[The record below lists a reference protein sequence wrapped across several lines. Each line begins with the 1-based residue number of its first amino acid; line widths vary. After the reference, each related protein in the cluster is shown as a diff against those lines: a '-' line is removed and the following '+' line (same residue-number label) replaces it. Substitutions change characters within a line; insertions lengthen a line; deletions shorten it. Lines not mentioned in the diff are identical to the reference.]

1 MNTSTSIPVPI
12 ITIDGPSGAGKG
24 AITHLVASQLG
35 WRILDS
41 GALYRIL
48 GVVSET
54 SGIDLDELS
63 NSTKLCDKVT
73 QLARELDVEFKFNS
87 HSEEI
92 EPFINGESLA
102 KQIRTDHAGQSA
114 SKVAVISS
122 ARDALLA
129 CQKDFA
135 KMPGLVADGRD
146 MGTIVFTKAPVKIFL
161 TASAECRADR
171 RYKQLINKGVGANMR
186 ALLKSIQDRDER
198 DQNRSVAPLV
208 PAVDSLIV
216 DSSLLTINEVY
227 TQVID
232 YAKKMQPDW
241 FA

>member
-1 MNTSTSIPVPI
+1 MTIVKITPI

-24 AITHLVASQLG
+24 ALTHLVANKLG
-35 WRILDS
+35 WHILDS

-48 GVVSET
+48 GVVSEA
-54 SGIDLDELS
+54 SGIDLDELNHS
-63 NSTKLCDKVT
+63 EKLRDKVT
-73 QLARELDVEFKFNS
+73 QLARELDVEFKFNPKT
-87 HSEEI
+87 EEI
-92 EPFINGESLA
+92 EPFIEGKSLS

-146 MGTIVFTKAPVKIFL
+146 MGTIVFTHAPVKIFL
-161 TASAECRADR
+161 TASAECRAER

-186 ALLKSIQDRDER
+186 ALLESIQNRDER

-208 PAVDSLIV
+208 PAVDSLVV
-216 DSSLLTINEVY
+216 DSSLLTIEEVFS
-227 TQVID
+227 QVID
-232 YAKKMQPDW
+232 YATKKQPDW